1 MTKTPMFLGA
11 IALVALGACTNPD
24 TFDPDAPD
32 QNRTQQ
38 GAITG
43 AVAGAIVGLSRA
55 GDDKAKNAIL
65 GAAVGA
71 GAGALIG
78 RQVDK
83 QEAELRAQL
92 GSQVRIIRNGN
103 ELTVR
108 MPQDI
113 LFDVN
118 SASLRADLQGDLRSL
133 AQNLQRYPDSTATII
148 GHTDNTGTAEF
159 NQSLSQRRA
168 ESVAGILRNNG
179 VADFRIRAF
188 GRGENEP
195 IATNLTPEGRQLNRR
210 VDIVIS
216 PTG

>member
-1 MTKTPMFLGA
+1 MTKTPMLLA
-11 IALVALGACTNPD
+11 AASLVALSACTDPA

-38 GAITG
+38 GAITR
-43 AVAGAIVGLSRA
+43 AVAGAIVGLAREDSARGA
-55 GDDKAKNAIL
+55 L
-65 GAAVGA
+65 VGAAVGA

-78 RQVDK
+78 QQIDR

-92 GSQVRIIRNGN
+92 GSQVVILRDGN
-103 ELTVR
+103 QLIVR

-113 LFDVN
+113 LFALN
-118 SASLRADLQGDLRSL
+118 SASLRPDLQGDIRSL
-133 AQNLQRYPDSTATII
+133 AANLQRFPDSTVTII
-148 GHTDNTGTAEF
+148 GHTDNTGDAGF
-159 NQSLSQRRA
+159 NQNLSQQRA
-168 ESVAGILRNNG
+168 ASVASILQSEG
-179 VADFRIRAF
+179 VSPSRIRAF

-216 PTG
+216 PTA